1 MHVSPADSQVSAVK
15 RFTGK
20 DGRPGILIVNCCSV
34 QQRNAS
40 LKGARNLR
48 GRPIYV
54 NPNYTKVQAQEQF
67 RLRQLRRE
75 AISKGDRAYIKAGQ
89 VVIVADPNKQHSSPS
104 YAQATAAST
113 SNTPAAAPS
122 AAPALM
128 AAATPAAAPSSQ

>member
-1 MHVSPADSQVSAVK
+1 MIGTSDQSCWLAEACK
-15 RFTGK
+15 
-20 DGRPGILIVNCCSV
+20 ILIHL
-34 QQRNAS
+34 

-48 GRPIYV
+48 ARPIYV

-75 AISKGDRAYIKAGQ
+75 VISKGDRAYIKAGQ

-113 SNTPAAAPS
+113 SKTPAAAPS